1 MLKLLYL
8 ISFLPPSATISCGF
22 YFSAMVIA
30 FLTAFQQSCVFSV
43 WFCLHCMVQ
52 LGVLA
57 STFFSLFYDILLNEA
72 SPLLLQLLQTQSYY
86 YLHARLIKLRV
97 SFNKTNRH

>member
-1 MLKLLYL
+1 MIKLLYL
-8 ISFLPPSATISCGF
+8 ISVLPPSATISSGF

-52 LGVLA
+52 LDVLA
-57 STFFSLFYDILLNEA
+57 STLYFILWHF
-72 SPLLLQLLQTQSYY
+72 T
-86 YLHARLIKLRV
+86 
-97 SFNKTNRH
+97 